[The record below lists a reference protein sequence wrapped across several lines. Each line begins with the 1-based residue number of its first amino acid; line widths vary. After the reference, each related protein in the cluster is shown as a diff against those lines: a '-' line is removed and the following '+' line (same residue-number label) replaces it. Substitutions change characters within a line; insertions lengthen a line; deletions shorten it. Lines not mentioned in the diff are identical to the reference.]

1 MFGSSNNLNHVPGY
15 ITSQKKL
22 VAKILQVGAGGV
34 IAGFSTISYLNYTG
48 SKITWLV
55 HHQSHQQPAPLTH
68 WSEICDSKY
77 HPIDSFH

>member
-34 IAGFSTISYLNYTG
+34 IAGFSTTYTQIMLRNIEYDG
-48 SKITWLV
+48 DV
-55 HHQSHQQPAPLTH
+55 PLR
-68 WSEICDSKY
+68 E
-77 HPIDSFH
+77 

>member
-34 IAGFSTISYLNYTG
+34 IGGFPSRLG
-48 SKITWLV
+48 SQDKR
-55 HHQSHQQPAPLTH
+55 SG
-68 WSEICDSKY
+68 
-77 HPIDSFH
+77 

>member
-34 IAGFSTISYLNYTG
+34 IAGFSTSVETNVWILILQLERAYKSILKVYFR
-48 SKITWLV
+48 
-55 HHQSHQQPAPLTH
+55 
-68 WSEICDSKY
+68 SESLIGVGGC
-77 HPIDSFH
+77 